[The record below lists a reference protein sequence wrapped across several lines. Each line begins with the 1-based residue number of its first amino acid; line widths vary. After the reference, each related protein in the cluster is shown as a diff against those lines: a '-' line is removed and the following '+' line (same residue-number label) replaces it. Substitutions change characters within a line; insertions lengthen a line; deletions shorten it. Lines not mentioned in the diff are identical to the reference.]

1 MKLIRT
7 ALLMCATAL
16 SACVVLPPDT
26 VAGERPLYPQQPRR
40 IYEGSTVVYRD
51 AYPARPQVIIY
62 DNRLDN
68 DLIRQQRW
76 NELQRARAQND
87 WEEQRRENQ
96 RRYYEQLHN
105 ERAVENQRLRNELRR
120 RDMLERHRENLR
132 HQNDIL
138 RREDC
143 RVRRESG
150 GGRIYPQPQLN
161 NPQNNRSATP
171 PRGTPMISTS
181 PSTNVCQN
189 GHCR

>member
-1 MKLIRT
+1 MI
-7 ALLMCATAL
+7 
-16 SACVVLPPDT
+16 
-26 VAGERPLYPQQPRR
+26 
-40 IYEGSTVVYRD
+40 YRD

-62 DNRLDN
+62 DNRLD
-68 DLIRQQRW
+68 DDFIRQQRW

-120 RDMLERHRENLR
+120 RDMLERRRENLR

-138 RREDC
+138 RREDR

-161 NPQNNRSATP
+161 HPQNNRSAKP